1 MISNTELTDHNKIQS
16 EIKILTNLILK
27 KGDSKTSQ
35 INAFLDKVK
44 LSKLSFNEISEYEKE
59 LAEKELLKSLL
70 SMQNNKSPGNDELTK
85 EFFCKIL
92 GLVHPSRK
100 KYLTKAS
107 FHKTNCEKSQQ

>member
-16 EIKILTNLILK
+16 EIKILTNLIFK

-44 LSKLSFNEISEYEKE
+44 LSNFNEISEYEIE
-59 LAEKELLKSLL
+59 LTEKQMLKSLL
-70 SMQNNKSPGNDELTK
+70 SMQNNRSPGNDELTK

-92 GLVHPSRK
+92 GLVRTSRK
-100 KYLTKAS
+100 KYLTKVS
-107 FHKTNCEKSQQ
+107 CHKTNCEKSQQ